1 MTNHTPHP
9 TLSPVTVKQV
19 TALVDAASGADTAAI
34 EALEALEAVV
44 TNLRAAQATA
54 LALATR
60 VPTELLRQVLLARSA
75 DHRAGESR

>member
-9 TLSPVTVKQV
+9 TLSPVTVEQV
-19 TALVDAASGADTAAI
+19 TDLVDAASGADTAAI
-34 EALEALEAVV
+34 EALEAV
-44 TNLRAAQATA
+44 TNLRAAQAAA

-60 VPTELLRQVLLARSA
+60 VPTELLRQVLLARCA